1 MDCFYGFGT
10 AIGPSL
16 GSFLFN
22 IAGGFTL
29 PFWTV
34 GIIMIMLGGLLL
46 LQDFNNEIEGVG
58 LV

>member
-16 GSFLFN
+16 GSLLFN
-22 IAGGFTL
+22 IASGFTL

-46 LQDFNNEIEGVG
+46 LQDFNNEIEAVG